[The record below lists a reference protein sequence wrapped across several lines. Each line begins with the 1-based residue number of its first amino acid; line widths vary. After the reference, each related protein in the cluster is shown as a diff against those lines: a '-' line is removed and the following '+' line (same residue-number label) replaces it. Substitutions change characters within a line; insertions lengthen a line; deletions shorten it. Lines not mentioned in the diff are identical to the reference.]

1 MAKATDILRNG
12 TLLRNGRN
20 GQYSIFKHLAS
31 GGFGNTYLAHRK
43 GDNYQVAIK
52 EFFILD
58 VNYRDEG
65 SPIVKT
71 HHGKENLFNSQL
83 KKFRDE
89 ASRVAIMRNQHIV
102 RLYDYFEENATA
114 YYVMEFVDGQS
125 LSERLKTT
133 HQPLAESEA
142 TSYLMQVLDALSEV
156 HGKRIWH
163 LDIKPGNIMVT
174 RQGVAKLID
183 FGASKQID
191 VAGNMTTTAPPYT
204 PGYAPVEQVEGE
216 MSKFGPWTD
225 FYALGATFYNLLTN
239 QKAPTSSDI
248 IERGVAA
255 FHFPQNLSARMKN
268 VIYWM
273 MRYNLKD
280 RPQSVAHIMQ
290 WWNSNA
296 PQQQRPVQQG
306 PASQRPVPQRPGP
319 QRPSQGGKVPYAQPK
334 KKKGFGRLSEW
345 YDDLMDVLD

>member
-1 MAKATDILRNG
+1 MSRANDILPNG

-20 GQYSIFKHLAS
+20 GRYVIYKHLAS
-31 GGFGNTYLAHRK
+31 GGFGNTYLAHRQ
-43 GDNYQVAIK
+43 GDNYRMAVK
-52 EFFILD
+52 EFFMCD

-65 SPIVKT
+65 SLTVKT
-71 HHGKENLFNSQL
+71 YAGKENTYAAQL

-89 ASRVAIMRNQHIV
+89 AGRVAIMRNQHIV
-102 RLYDYFEENATA
+102 RLYDYFEEYATA

-133 HQPLAESEA
+133 RQPLAEEEA
-142 TSYLMQVLDALSEV
+142 TGYLMQVLDALAEV
-156 HGKRIWH
+156 HSKRIWH

-183 FGASKQID
+183 FGASKQLD
-191 VAGNMTTTAPPYT
+191 VTGSMTTTAPPYT
-204 PGYAPVEQVEGE
+204 PGYAPVEQVNGE

-239 QKAPTSSDI
+239 QKAPSSSDI

-255 FHFPQNLSARMKN
+255 FHFPAAISDRMKN
-268 VIYWM
+268 MIYWM

-280 RPQSVAHIMQ
+280 RPQSVAHFVQ
-290 WWNSNA
+290 VWNSCA
-296 PQQQRPVQQG
+296 PRRQQPVPTRQQRPVAIPRRQENHG
-306 PASQRPVPQRPGP
+306 VPVAS
-319 QRPSQGGKVPYAQPK
+319 QPK
-334 KKKGFGRLSEW
+334 KKFLGKLSDL